1 MKVVVQRVSRAN
13 VAVEEEIKG
22 SIDRG
27 LLLLVGIHENDDMD
41 TIRWVANKVLK
52 LRIFEDEEGKLNKS
66 VTDVGGGVLV
76 VSQFTLYGN
85 VSKGTRPSF
94 IEAAKPEIAEPL
106 YDKMIDYFKNK
117 SELQIESGVFGAMM
131 DVELINDGP
140 VTILIEKE

>member
-13 VAVEEEIKG
+13 VSVEKEIKG
-22 SIDRG
+22 RIGQG
-27 LLLLVGIHENDDMD
+27 LLLLVGIHENDDMN
-41 TIRWVANKVLK
+41 TVRWVSNKVLK
-52 LRIFEDEEGKLNKS
+52 LRIFEDEERKLNKS
-66 VTDVGGGVLV
+66 VTDVGGGVLI

-106 YDKMIDYFKNK
+106 YEKMITYFKNK
-117 SELQIESGVFGAMM
+117 ADLQIESGVFGALM

>member
-13 VAVEEEIKG
+13 VSVEEEIKG

-41 TIRWVANKVLK
+41 TVKWVVNKVLK

-106 YDKMIDYFKNK
+106 YDKMIAYFKNK
-117 SELQIESGVFGAMM
+117 SDLQIGSGVFGAMM

>member
-13 VAVEEEIKG
+13 VAVEKEIKG

-41 TIRWVANKVLK
+41 TVKWVVNKVLK
-52 LRIFEDEEGKLNKS
+52 LRIFEDEGGKLNKS
-66 VTDVGGGVLV
+66 VTDVGGGVLI

-106 YDKMIDYFKNK
+106 YDKMITYFKNK
-117 SELQIESGVFGAMM
+117 SEIQIESGVFGAMM